1 LILTDPDR
9 VERHNLLRQNFYAGD
24 LGQYKSQTLAERLA
38 RLYDREIGYLITP
51 YEAPDYPYYKRGQL
65 RVTIGCVDNAAARS
79 EIAAGT
85 KVGQSLWIDAG
96 NSFNSGQVLVGNI
109 TQSPDLR
116 DIFYR
121 DGTVVG
127 LPAPSL
133 QAPGLL
139 IPAEQAPGLLIP
151 AEAPKIDCAEA
162 VAANEQSPVINQAMA
177 ALVLEAVR
185 KLVAGELD
193 WMAAYLDLE
202 MGTLQYSRINPTAVA
217 RIGAVRRDTLFADR
231 KEHPVKKEK
240 K

>member
-1 LILTDPDR
+1 MILTDPDR
-9 VERHNLLRQNFYAGD
+9 VERHNLLRQNFYAAD
-24 LGQYKSQTLAERLA
+24 LGQYKSQALAERLA

-51 YEAPDYPYYKRGQL
+51 YEAPEYPYYRKGQMN
-65 RVTIGCVDNAAARS
+65 VTIGCVDNAVARG
-79 EIAAGT
+79 ELAAGT

-109 TQSPDLR
+109 TKAPDLK
-116 DIFYR
+116 DIFYH

-133 QAPGLL
+133 
-139 IPAEQAPGLLIP
+139 QAPGLLIP

-231 KEHPVKKEK
+231 KEHPVKEK
-240 K
+240 KS